1 MNEQSEH
8 LQVLQNKDDEELIR
22 LFNNEINLK
31 KEIGS
36 FVKASNISIDE
47 LNKLMIAEYRKT
59 IAEFIETNANHKQY
73 AWSVVIERIRKNILV
88 I

>member
-8 LQVLQNKDDEELIR
+8 LQILQNKDDEELIR

-31 KEIGS
+31 KEIAI
-36 FVKASNISIDE
+36 FVKASNISIYE
-47 LNKLMIAEYRKT
+47 LNKLMIFEYRKT

-73 AWSVVIERIRKNILV
+73 AWSVVIERIRKNILSL
-88 I
+88 